1 MKNKGIMLAGIMGI
15 IGGILMIVS
24 VIAGDDR
31 FSDWLYLVAAVCI
44 LANFVG
50 LILNYKELK
59 KIKEKEEAKQQQ

>member
-24 VIAGDDR
+24 VIAGDR